1 MNRGI
6 ATRGGTERSW
16 ILIHLFAWLCFLSF
30 PLLFVNQD
38 AAAAWTMLSR
48 GTFWFFAL
56 SFMLAFYGN
65 AYLWI
70 PYVMDKR
77 RYVLYGLSIVLLAV
91 LFGYYL
97 KPFDRLMRFSNTLE
111 RPVHPP
117 HPPLGEMR
125 REVDYPRSAKPPLQP
140 SIGAPGQRIDV
151 ASLYIFL
158 LVIALGSLFQ
168 VSQRWMLAQRK
179 VQLAE
184 QERMQAE
191 LSFLKAQVH
200 PHFLFNT
207 LNNLYALALTNDTA
221 LAGSIYKLSQLM
233 RYYMDERGR
242 EKVDIQ
248 VEIRA
253 VQDFISLQRLR
264 SGEQCLIVEQYEGM
278 EHVKEIHPFIL
289 LPFVEN
295 AFKYGLS
302 ITENC
307 SLFFGISLTSES
319 CTLVVKNSI
328 PTHKSEQYRSGTGL
342 KNTRRL
348 LEHFYPDHFDLAIQE
363 LPSSFEVK
371 LLLYI

>member
-1 MNRGI
+1 MNKGI
-6 ATRGGTERSW
+6 AMRGGTERSW

-30 PLLFVNQD
+30 PLLFVNED
-38 AAAAWTMLSR
+38 PAAAWTMLGR

-56 SFMLAFYGN
+56 SFMVAFYGN
-65 AYLWI
+65 TYLWI
-70 PYVMDKR
+70 PYVMEQR
-77 RYVLYGLSIVLLAV
+77 RYVLYGSSIVLLAV
-91 LFGYYL
+91 LFGFYL
-97 KPFDRLMRFSNTLE
+97 RPFDRLMRFSNTVE
-111 RPVHPP
+111 RPVHMP
-117 HPPLGEMR
+117 HPPAGDMH
-125 REVDYPRSAKPPLQP
+125 REGDFPPPAKPPLQP
-140 SIGAPGQRIDV
+140 AAGSLGARIDV

-168 VSQRWMLAQRK
+168 VSQRWLLEQRK
-179 VQLAE
+179 VQQAE
-184 QERMQAE
+184 QDRMQAE

-233 RYYMDERGR
+233 RYHMDERGR

-248 VEIRA
+248 VEIQA
-253 VQDFISLQRLR
+253 VQDFISLQRMR

-302 ITENC
+302 STEDC
-307 SLFFGISLTSES
+307 SFFFGISLTSES

-348 LEHFYPDHFDLAIQE
+348 LEHFYPNRFDLAIQE